1 MGDPFFDYG
10 VLLGN
15 LNRALIAACKQMVA
29 GFEAASKPMGRMQAA
44 LAAAAEHERC
54 RRSIAE
60 FDVAAAQG
68 RLADLADRN
77 QALAARW
84 GITLEPHPLTTIHK
98 ENP

>member
-1 MGDPFFDYG
+1 MARDPFFEYG
-10 VLLGN
+10 LLLGN
-15 LNRALIAACKQMVA
+15 LNQGLTSALKQMVA
-29 GFEAASKPMGRMQAA
+29 GFEAASANAA
-44 LAAAAEHERC
+44 QRLAAAERQRC
-54 RRSIAE
+54 RKSIAE

-84 GITLEPHPLTTIHK
+84 GITLAPPPLTTIHK